1 MIYAK
6 GVAHRARRH
15 LRSRSVGAIVVAAAI
30 VAAIMVTL
38 AGGATAA
45 SKHGNAVK
53 HHNKTT
59 ARFENNPKT
68 RDVGSSPPGT
78 RDVGFTG

>member
-1 MIYAK
+1 MYAK
-6 GVAHRARRH
+6 VDRRR
-15 LRSRSVGAIVVAAAI
+15 LRSRSVAAILVVTATAAAI
-30 VAAIMVTL
+30 VVSF

-53 HHNKTT
+53 HHSKTT

-68 RDVGSSPPGT
+68 RDVGGT